1 MRIIRTTLALGAAAL
16 ALTATSVVP
25 AAAAGPAPAPKA
37 AKFCTYVVD
46 TGEGGCFATRAQAAE
61 LGAQAEY
68 KDLGKIWSDANSGG
82 SEFTFRGSVG
92 CNWRYPEFND
102 LSKWGWND
110 VVSSAQGI
118 TCPITLWEH
127 KDFRGAS
134 QTYHGYNA
142 YVGDG
147 MNDKASS
154 VSFDIRCSRLA
165 IALAWVCA
173 AAYS

>member
-1 MRIIRTTLALGAAAL
+1 MRMTRSAFALGAAAL
-16 ALTATSVVP
+16 TLTALGVVP
-25 AAAAGPAPAPKA
+25 AAAVEQAPAPGA

-61 LGAQAEY
+61 FGGQAEY
-68 KDLGKIWSDANSGG
+68 KDLGRIWSDANSGG

-92 CNWRYPEFND
+92 CNWRYPEFNE

-110 VVSSAQGI
+110 TVSSAQGI

-127 KDFRGAS
+127 KDFRGAH

-154 VSFDIRCSRLA
+154 ISFDLR
-165 IALAWVCA
+165 
-173 AAYS
+173 

>member
-1 MRIIRTTLALGAAAL
+1 MRMIRSAFALGAAAL
-16 ALTATSVVP
+16 TLTAAGVVP
-25 AAAAGPAPAPKA
+25 ATAVEQAPAPKA
-37 AKFCTYVVD
+37 AKFCAYVVD

-61 LGAQAEY
+61 LGAQREY
-68 KDLGKIWSDANSGG
+68 KDLGRIWSDANSGG

-92 CNWRYPEFND
+92 CNWRYPEFNE

-110 VVSSAQGI
+110 TVSSAQGI
-118 TCPITLWEH
+118 TCPLTLWEH
-127 KDFRGAS
+127 KDFRGAH

-154 VSFDIRCSRLA
+154 ISFDLR
-165 IALAWVCA
+165 
-173 AAYS
+173 

>member
-1 MRIIRTTLALGAAAL
+1 MRKVRSVLALAAASL
-16 ALTATSVVP
+16 VL
-25 AAAAGPAPAPKA
+25 AAAAGPASAAAPKPAPKP
-37 AKFCTYVVD
+37 AKFCALVVD
-46 TGEGGCFATRAQAAE
+46 TGEGGCFATKAEAAS
-61 LGAQAEY
+61 LGAAAEY

-92 CNWRYPEFND
+92 CNWRYPEFNA

-110 VVSSAQGI
+110 TVSSAQGI

-127 KDFRGAS
+127 GDFRGAH
-134 QTYHGYNA
+134 QTYYGYNA

-154 VSFDIRCSRLA
+154 VSFDMR
-165 IALAWVCA
+165 
-173 AAYS
+173 

>member
-1 MRIIRTTLALGAAAL
+1 MRMIRPGLALAATAL
-16 ALTATSVVP
+16 AMAT
-25 AAAAGPAPAPKA
+25 AAAGPASAAEPGAAPAPKTPT
-37 AKFCTYVVD
+37 FCTYVVD

-68 KDLGKIWSDANSGG
+68 KDLGRIWSDANSGG

-110 VVSSAQGI
+110 TVSSAQGI

-127 KDFRGAS
+127 KDFRGAH
-134 QTYHGYNA
+134 QTYYGYNA

-147 MNDKASS
+147 MNDKATS
-154 VSFDIRCSRLA
+154 VSFDVR
-165 IALAWVCA
+165 
-173 AAYS
+173 

>member
-1 MRIIRTTLALGAAAL
+1 MRMIRTALALGATAL
-16 ALTATSVVP
+16 VVT
-25 AAAAGPAPAPKA
+25 AAGVNPAVAAERAPAPKA
-37 AKFCTYVVD
+37 PTYCTLVVD
-46 TGEGGCFATRAQAAE
+46 TGEGGCFATKAEAAE
-61 LGAQAEY
+61 LGGQAEY

-102 LSKWGWND
+102 LGKWGWND
-110 VVSSAQGI
+110 TVSSAQGI

-127 KDFRGAS
+127 RDFRGAS

-147 MNDKASS
+147 MNDKATS
-154 VSFDIRCSRLA
+154 VSFDLR
-165 IALAWVCA
+165 
-173 AAYS
+173 